1 MVSFLL
7 VSRLPGFTVV
17 RFVHHD
23 VRRCSTVNFS
33 AWRQLQK
40 LRAIALVYVVDLS
53 WHLAMRRLMRT
64 KG

>member
-7 VSRLPGFTVV
+7 VSRLLGFTVV
-17 RFVHHD
+17 RFVHH